1 MTGLLLAAA
10 ALVLVLVGGGFP
22 RRVPG
27 VDVLGHVGGASVA
40 GLVVLH
46 LGWTLAGYGLAWSR
60 GLALAVAAAGA
71 LIWRRV
77 AAPSPPVP
85 LRRPGWGLVVG
96 ALPIGIYAALAAV
109 RLAHSPDFVFH
120 WGTKAR
126 RWLLAG
132 GVDFDFLTRP
142 SGWRLNPGY
151 PQLLPETMALPGL
164 LGGEWNDRAAL
175 LVAPAAAA
183 AIVLLLR
190 HAARAAGASGFVL
203 EAATAAAGLTIG
215 GFGFIHGGAG
225 GADELIALAL
235 LAGTAALLRREAPG
249 AATAAGLAA
258 ALAAA
263 AKTEGL
269 VLAGLLIVADLAAA
283 GAREG
288 WLAVR
293 RRLPSLALP
302 AAAVIGLW
310 RLREGALY
318 LPTRADLPDAGRIG
332 ELLAAAGR
340 VALRPDG
347 GVQIAVLLLLPWCW
361 RQRRL
366 RLATSV
372 VLAQLGAYVVV
383 YLLEP
388 IDPAFLVASS
398 LARLA
403 SHLLPATILLLAV
416 GAVRLHPDDGLA
428 PARIR
433 E

>member
-10 ALVLVLVGGGFP
+10 AVVLVLVEGGFP

-27 VDVLGHVGGASVA
+27 ADVLGRVGGATVA

-46 LGWTLAGYGLAWSR
+46 LGWTLASYGFAWSR
-60 GLALAVAAAGA
+60 GLAIAVAAAGA
-71 LIWRRV
+71 LVCRWRV
-77 AAPSPPVP
+77 AASPPAP

-96 ALPIGIYAALAAV
+96 VLPIGIYAALAAV

-120 WGTKAR
+120 WGTKAQ

-132 GVDFDFLTRP
+132 GVDFEFLSGA

-151 PQLLPETMALPGL
+151 PQLAPEAMALPGL
-164 LGGEWNDRAAL
+164 LGGGWNDRAAL
-175 LVAPAAAA
+175 LVAPAVAG

-190 HAARAAGASGFVL
+190 HAARGAGASGFVL
-203 EAATAAAGLTIG
+203 EAATAITGLAVG

-225 GADELIALAL
+225 GADELVALAL
-235 LAGTAALLRREAPG
+235 LAGTAALLCREVPG
-249 AATAAGLAA
+249 AAPAAGLAA

-269 VLAGLLIVADLAAA
+269 VLAVLLIVADQAAA
-283 GAREG
+283 IARGG
-288 WLAVR
+288 WRAAL
-293 RRLPSLALP
+293 RRLPAVALP
-302 AAAVIGLW
+302 AAAVMALW

-318 LPTRADLPDAGRIG
+318 LPTRADLPDAERLG

-347 GVQIAVLLLLPWCW
+347 GVQIAVLLVLPWCW

-372 VLAQLGAYVVV
+372 VLAQLGAYAMV

-388 IDPAFLVASS
+388 IDPAFLVTSS

-403 SHLLPATILLLAV
+403 FHLLPATILLLAI
-416 GAVRLHPDDGLA
+416 GAAPAVPDVDLP
-428 PARIR
+428 PARIPA
-433 E
+433 